1 MSYAD
6 SIGSYSIDRVTKIGW
21 YRERL
26 QCMVLLLLITGW
38 CVLYQ
43 WASNTLKRQSDVGPV
58 NADVIGSYSRG
69 GKGCWCEPWKWA
81 PFQPLSDLQLK
92 QGLQHFINSLYSFNH
107 SFTIFI
113 HLLIHSPW
121 TGTTALHKSQFIIF
135 MHSLIHAISIHLSNA
150 FAILPYF
157 QFSIKHKNNHSTSIH
172 YIHSFPIFTRP
183 ISMLSIFN
191 YTDKGPQYFINS
203 LH

>member
-1 MSYAD
+1 
-6 SIGSYSIDRVTKIGW
+6 
-21 YRERL
+21 
-26 QCMVLLLLITGW
+26 MVLLLLITGW
-38 CVLYQ
+38 CGLYR
-43 WASNTLKRQSDVGPV
+43 WASNTLKRQPDVGPV

-121 TGTTALHKSQFIIF
+121 TGTTALHNSLYSCIHSSMLYQFTYQMRSPYFHIFNFQLNIKITTVHQFIIF
-135 MHSLIHAISIHLSNA
+135 IPSQYSLA
-150 FAILPYF
+150 PYLCF
-157 QFSIKHKNNHSTSIH
+157 QFSIIQIKDHSTSSIH
-172 YIHSFPIFTRP
+172 YINSFPIFTSYTS
-183 ISMLSIFN
+183 ICSIF
-191 YTDKGPQYFINS
+191 K
-203 LH
+203 